1 MLRTATAPV
10 EVRGSDLE
18 EFWVVAL
25 EVGGGEVR
33 GGSMSISVV
42 VVAIVAYTNLKRLV
56 LSEVRVEGDNLKD
69 EVEVAKGSLETSDF
83 IGLRAITSDLQQYQV

>member
-1 MLRTATAPV
+1 MVMIQPSMLRTATAPV

-18 EFWVVAL
+18 EFWVGAL

-42 VVAIVAYTNLKRLV
+42 VVAIVVCWVCVCGVESIGLEGAVLRLR
-56 LSEVRVEGDNLKD
+56 LRSEVWKLPI
-69 EVEVAKGSLETSDF
+69 S
-83 IGLRAITSDLQQYQV
+83 

>member
-1 MLRTATAPV
+1 MIQPSILRTATAPV

-18 EFWVVAL
+18 EFWVGAL

-42 VVAIVAYTNLKRLV
+42 VVAIV
-56 LSEVRVEGDNLKD
+56 VR
-69 EVEVAKGSLETSDF
+69 
-83 IGLRAITSDLQQYQV
+83 